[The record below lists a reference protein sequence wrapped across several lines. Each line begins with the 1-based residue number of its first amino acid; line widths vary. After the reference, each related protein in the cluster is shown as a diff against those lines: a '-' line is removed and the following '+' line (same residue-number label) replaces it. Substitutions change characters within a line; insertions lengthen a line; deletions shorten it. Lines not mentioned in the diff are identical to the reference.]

1 MNKQFPAWICFTLPP
16 EHVGIKEIP
25 GSAGPDN
32 RPSLGTRIDQ
42 PFRGKDL
49 DRLAHDRSAHSQVLT
64 EGRLLGKR
72 LSRQHVA
79 ADDAT
84 AQIVNYLSAE
94 ILPHGLIQG

>member
-32 RPSLGTRIDQ
+32 RPSLGTRLDQ

-49 DRLAHDRSAHSQVLT
+49 DRLAHD
-64 EGRLLGKR
+64 RLLGKR

-94 ILPHGLIQG
+94 ILPHGWFQE